1 MITAPVSP
9 SRNPRATSL
18 DLKLRAVLA
27 RRVPRIDE
35 WNTRP
40 RAAVALVLAPHPDS
54 ILLIRRAERD
64 GDVWSGHLAFPG
76 GRASPSDPDL
86 AFTAVRE
93 TMEEVGVTLDP
104 SARLGQLDDLAPS
117 SPVLPPILV
126 RPFVFAIPQQLTLSP
141 NREVAAAFW
150 LPLSELTR
158 PDVLRPTEH
167 RRHGTLIRM
176 AGYHLEQGVVWGM
189 TERILTPFL
198 EVISGQ

>member
-1 MITAPVSP
+1 MTGVAD
-9 SRNPRATSL
+9 RFAR
-18 DLKLRAVLA
+18 LRDVLA
-27 RRVPRIDE
+27 GRVPRTEE

-76 GRASPSDPDL
+76 GRAAPDDPDL
-86 AFTAVRE
+86 QSTAVRE
-93 TMEEVGVTLDP
+93 TREEVGVALD
-104 SARLGQLDDLAPS
+104 ARDLFGQLDDLAPS

-126 RPFVFAIPQQLTLSP
+126 RPFVFAVPEQVTLSP

-150 LPLSELTR
+150 LPLAELTR

-167 RRHGTLIRM
+167 RRHGTLVRM
-176 AGYHLEQGVVWGM
+176 AGYHLAQGVVWGM

-198 EVISGQ
+198 ELLGNSE